1 MATFLLPALRR
12 PLLTTLTV
20 GLGGFAFIG
29 VQSMTTQIRRPL
41 LCDSYASYSR
51 DTKVPVVKQGRVNPA
66 AFRQISTGS
75 ILGLAGGLAVS
86 TFSKSLAFLIGLFV
100 LAVQVC
106 LIYLN
111 PISLLITSRQ
121 TAAYKGYNIVPTT
134 RLQKYV
140 KSIDLRSAV
149 QDNVAFKFSFGTTFL
164 LAAFAD
170 FN

>member
-100 LAVQVC
+100 LAVQ
-106 LIYLN
+106 
-111 PISLLITSRQ
+111 